1 MQIEEEVTIEEL
13 DEAMQHIQTLLA
25 DPRLI
30 PRRKLILLS
39 SLDDL
44 LDARLEMVEKANKI
58 ASGGNNGN

>member
-44 LDARLEMVEKANKI
+44 LDARLEMVEMANKL

>member
-1 MQIEEEVTIEEL
+1 VQIEEEVTIEEL

-44 LDARLEMVEKANKI
+44 LDARLEMVEKASKI
-58 ASGGNNGN
+58 TSGGKNGN

>member
-44 LDARLEMVEKANKI
+44 LDARLQMVEKTSKI
-58 ASGGNNGN
+58 ALGGKNGN

>member
-1 MQIEEEVTIEEL
+1 VQIEEEVTIEEL

>member
-44 LDARLEMVEKANKI
+44 LDARLEMVEKAKKI
-58 ASGGNNGN
+58 ASGGNTGH

>member
-1 MQIEEEVTIEEL
+1 MKIEEEVTVEEL
-13 DEAMQHIQTLLA
+13 DEAMLHIQTLLA

-44 LDARLEMVEKANKI
+44 LDARLEMAAKPKLENKD
-58 ASGGNNGN
+58 GN

>member
-1 MQIEEEVTIEEL
+1 MKIEEEVTVEEL
-13 DEAMQHIQTLLA
+13 DEAMLHIQTLLA

-44 LDARLEMVEKANKI
+44 LDARLEMAAKPKLENK
-58 ASGGNNGN
+58 NGN

>member
-1 MQIEEEVTIEEL
+1 VQIEEEVTIEEL

-44 LDARLEMVEKANKI
+44 LDARLEMTEKASKI
-58 ASGGNNGN
+58 TSGGKNGN